1 MTFSKIRWPPHTVT
15 SSFYATF
22 REKSMKKTFSQKVLV
37 TSHDD
42 VISNEI

>member
-22 REKSMKKTFSQKVLV
+22 REKSMKKDIFTKSFGDV
-37 TSHDD
+37 T
-42 VISNEI
+42 